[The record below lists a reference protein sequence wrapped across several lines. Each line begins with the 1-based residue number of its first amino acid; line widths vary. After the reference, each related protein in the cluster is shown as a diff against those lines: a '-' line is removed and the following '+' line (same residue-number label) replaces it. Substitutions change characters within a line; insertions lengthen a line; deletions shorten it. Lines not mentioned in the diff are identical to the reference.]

1 MVTRGFTKILAPQDS
16 LESMKGFLTWMVLE
30 EQRALEFETMTRQAA
45 GYLSATGRP
54 ALMADRSVKALVKE
68 LNDSH
73 GTSRQPMTIGTKL
86 MLGHS
91 THDIIPRFWAKLPLI
106 ACRNSV
112 NLINEAIGAL
122 RVAES
127 CNGGSEG

>member
-1 MVTRGFTKILAPQDS
+1 MLSFTPPPGSDVTPP
-16 LESMKGFLTWMVLE
+16 
-30 EQRALEFETMTRQAA
+30 QAA

-54 ALMADRSVKALVKE
+54 ALMADRSVKALIKE

-91 THDIIPRFWAKLPLI
+91 IHDIIPRL
-106 ACRNSV
+106 
-112 NLINEAIGAL
+112 
-122 RVAES
+122 
-127 CNGGSEG
+127 